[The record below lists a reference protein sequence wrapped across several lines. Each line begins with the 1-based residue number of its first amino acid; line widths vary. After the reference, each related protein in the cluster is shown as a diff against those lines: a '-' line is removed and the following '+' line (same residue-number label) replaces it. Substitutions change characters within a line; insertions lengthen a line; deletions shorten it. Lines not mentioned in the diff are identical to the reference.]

1 MLYQEKSEMLP
12 MVNSIKLKRK
22 LVFFAVKRLF
32 DIVASL
38 CGMIILSPLLLIIA
52 ICIKVNDPQGSVIYS
67 QVRLGKNKKKFRMYK
82 FRSMYI
88 DADERLKDLL
98 KYNEVDGAMFKI
110 KDDPRVTSVGRVIRK
125 YSIDE
130 LPQLWNVFKGDMS
143 LVGPRPPLEREVEQY
158 SDYDLQRLL
167 VKPGCTGL
175 WQVGDRNAVG
185 FDGMV
190 QLDIRYIRHISLLQ
204 DLIIMLRTV
213 YIMIVPNT
221 AS

>member
-1 MLYQEKSEMLP
+1 
-12 MVNSIKLKRK
+12 
-22 LVFFAVKRLF
+22 
-32 DIVASL
+32 
-38 CGMIILSPLLLIIA
+38 
-52 ICIKVNDPQGSVIYS
+52 
-67 QVRLGKNKKKFRMYK
+67 MYK

>member
-12 MVNSIKLKRK
+12 MVNAYRLKRK
-22 LVFFAVKRLF
+22 TLFFAVKRIF
-32 DIVASL
+32 DIVASF
-38 CGMIILSPLLLIIA
+38 CGLVILSPLLLIIA
-52 ICIKVNDPQGSVIYS
+52 ICIKVNDPKGSILYS
-67 QVRLGKNKKKFRMYK
+67 QVRLGKKQRKFRMYK
-82 FRSMYI
+82 FRSMYV

-98 KYNEVDGAMFKI
+98 KYNEVDGAMFKM

-130 LPQLWNVFKGDMS
+130 LPQLWNVFKGDMA
-143 LVGPRPPLEREVEQY
+143 LVGPRPSLEREVEQY
-158 SDYDLQRLL
+158 SDYDMQRLL

-185 FDGMV
+185 FDDMV
-190 QLDIRYIRHISLLQ
+190 QLDIKYIRSIGVWQ
-204 DLIIMLRTV
+204 DIIIMFKTV

-221 AS
+221 TS

>member
-12 MVNSIKLKRK
+12 MVNPIKLKRK
-22 LVFFAVKRLF
+22 LVFFAIKRLF

-52 ICIKVNDPQGSVIYS
+52 ICIKVNDPQGGVIYS

-185 FDGMV
+185 FDDMV
-190 QLDIRYIRHISLLQ
+190 QLDIKYIRHISVLQ
-204 DLIIMLRTV
+204 DLSIMVRTV